1 MSVRTRNSYWSFEV
15 QPMKQTPVFQ
25 VCCMSVKYF
34 RVIVNTIFSIQFKVM
49 KLTSSRTQVKAQ
61 SSAFLVA
68 LLIAKDEFIKINAQ

>member
-1 MSVRTRNSYWSFEV
+1 MSVRTGNSYWSFEA

-34 RVIVNTIFSIQFKVM
+34 HVILNAILSIQFKVM

-61 SSAFLVA
+61 SAFLVA
-68 LLIAKDEFIKINAQ
+68 LIAKDEFIKINAQ